1 MGRSQETFNKK
12 EREKKR
18 NKKREEKR
26 IKKEAR
32 RADSDG
38 GGLDSMIAYVDE
50 FGNITDTPPDP
61 KKKTEV
67 DVESIDVSGGI
78 IREEVEEESPFR
90 KGVVTF
96 FNDEKG
102 FGFIRD
108 KEVREDYFVHINN
121 VEGGE
126 LKENNMVQFELERGP
141 KGMVAV
147 NVKLIK

>member
-18 NKKREEKR
+18 DKKREEKR
-26 IKKEAR
+26 LKKEAR
-32 RADSDG
+32 KADSDG

>member
-18 NKKREEKR
+18 DKKREEKR
-26 IKKEAR
+26 LKKEAR
-32 RADSDG
+32 KADSDG

-67 DVESIDVSGGI
+67 YVESIDVSGGI